1 MRILL
6 VNYEYKPQCG
16 GAGLATYNLAKE
28 LNAMGHKVSLLIGWD
43 KRFGK
48 PELIQGID
56 TRIVYI
62 QKKGMLESSPK
73 GILQFL
79 VKGYF
84 KLFVFSRKENYDIIQ
99 FFFSVP
105 TGLLKFSL
113 KKNIP
118 YICSLR
124 GMDVPSDERNNKF
137 SKMIRKIEFLNKKV
151 VSGAAA
157 ITVLSKQQKICFERA
172 YPQLRAKIIPNGVSF
187 HGIKVKQKYAENVR
201 LFCLTGRFIEFK
213 NIELTMY
220 AFQKVHEK
228 YPDVRLDIYGDGYLR
243 EHFEQVILEHN
254 MSDYIHLK
262 GYMEQ
267 KKLFQLMPE
276 YDVFILLSIGD
287 SFGQVF
293 TEAMAC
299 GLPVICADIGGP
311 ADIVLDKET
320 GLKIKPN
327 DLEASVEAVFY
338 MIEHPQQ
345 AELFGR
351 NGRARAEKEYSMR
364 GIANRHLDLYE
375 KCIRTKNIV

>member
-28 LNAMGHKVSLLIGWD
+28 LNHMGHQVSLLIGWD
-43 KRFGK
+43 KRFGR
-48 PELIQGID
+48 PELIQGVESH
-56 TRIVYI
+56 IVYI
-62 QKKGMLESSPK
+62 KKRGMLESSPK

-79 VKGYF
+79 VKGYL
-84 KLFVFSRKENYDIIQ
+84 KLFILSRKESYDIIQ

-124 GMDVPSDERNNKF
+124 GMDVPSSERKDKF
-137 SKMIRKIEFLNKKV
+137 SKMIRKIEFLNKKIV
-151 VSGAAA
+151 NGAAA
-157 ITVLSKQQKICFERA
+157 ITVLSKQQKIYFEKA
-172 YPQLRAKIIPNGVSF
+172 YPNLRTKVIPNGVSF
-187 HGIKVKQKYAENVR
+187 KGIMTKQKYSESVR
-201 LFCLTGRFIEFK
+201 LFYLTGRFIDCK

-228 YPDVRLDIYGDGYLR
+228 YPDIVLDIYGDGYLR
-243 EHFEQVILEHN
+243 EHFERVLLEHN

-262 GYMEQ
+262 GYIDQ
-267 KKLFQLMPE
+267 KKLFRLMPE
-276 YDVFILLSIGD
+276 YDVFILLTVGD

-311 ADIVLDKET
+311 SDIVLDKET
-320 GLKIKPN
+320 GLKVKPN
-327 DLEASVEAVFY
+327 DIQASVEAILF

-351 NGRARAEKEYSMR
+351 NGRVRAEKEYSMR
-364 GIANRHLDLYE
+364 EIANKHLDLYE
-375 KCIRTKNIV
+375 KCIRKTSIV